1 MSKKK
6 SLKMP
11 ENPFALDDVIRCL
24 SKLDP
29 NYLLSR
35 TEVARFLHISL
46 QTLYRRYKEKKIDFV
61 RIKRRIG
68 FPVRVVLE
76 YIEKSLADNALVVTA
91 P

>member
-6 SLKMP
+6 TTKMP
-11 ENPFALDDVIRCL
+11 ANPFATADVIRCL

-76 YIEKSLADNALVVTA
+76 YIEKSLANNSLVEA
-91 P
+91 K

>member
-6 SLKMP
+6 ATPMP
-11 ENPFALDDVIRCL
+11 ANPFATEDVIRCL

-76 YIEKSLADNALVVTA
+76 YIEKSLMDNSLVTA

>member
-1 MSKKK
+1 MSKKE
-6 SLKMP
+6 SIKMP
-11 ENPFALDDVIRCL
+11 VNPFATEDVIRCL

-35 TEVARFLHISL
+35 AEVARFLHISL
-46 QTLYRRYKEKKIDFV
+46 QTLYRRYKEKRIDFV

-76 YIEKSLADNALVVTA
+76 YIEKYLANNSLVAAK
-91 P
+91 

>member
-1 MSKKK
+1 M
-6 SLKMP
+6 
-11 ENPFALDDVIRCL
+11 DDVIRCL

-35 TEVARFLHISL
+35 AEVARFLHISL
-46 QTLYRRYKEKKIDFV
+46 QTLYRRYKEKRIDFV
-61 RIKRRIG
+61 RTKRRIG

-76 YIEKSLADNALVVTA
+76 YIEKSLADNSLVVA

>member
-11 ENPFALDDVIRCL
+11 VNPFATDDVIRCL

-35 TEVARFLHISL
+35 AEVARFLHISL
-46 QTLYRRYKEKKIDFV
+46 QTLYRRYKEKRIDFV

-68 FPVRVVLE
+68 IPVRVVLE
-76 YIEKSLADNALVVTA
+76 YIEKSLANNSLVA
-91 P
+91 AK

>member
-6 SLKMP
+6 PPQMP
-11 ENPFALDDVIRCL
+11 ENPFAMDDVIRCL

-35 TEVARFLHISL
+35 AEVARFLHISL
-46 QTLYRRYKEKKIDFV
+46 QTLYRRYKEKRIDFV

-76 YIEKSLADNALVVTA
+76 YIEKSLANNSLVEA
-91 P
+91 K

>member
-1 MSKKK
+1 MIKKK
-6 SLKMP
+6 TAKMP
-11 ENPFALDDVIRCL
+11 ANPFAMDDVIRCL

-35 TEVARFLHISL
+35 AEVARFLHISL
-46 QTLYRRYKEKKIDFV
+46 QTLYRRCKEKRIDFV

-68 FPVRVVLE
+68 IPVRVVLE
-76 YIEKSLADNALVVTA
+76 YIENSLTDNSLVTA

>member
-1 MSKKK
+1 MKKK
-6 SLKMP
+6 QSPQMP
-11 ENPFALDDVIRCL
+11 ANPFVTDDVIRCL

-35 TEVARFLHISL
+35 AEVARFLHISL
-46 QTLYRRYKEKKIDFV
+46 QTLYRRCKEKRIDFV

-76 YIEKSLADNALVVTA
+76 YIEKYLANNSLVAAK
-91 P
+91 

>member
-6 SLKMP
+6 SPKMP
-11 ENPFALDDVIRCL
+11 ANPFATDDVIRCL

-35 TEVARFLHISL
+35 AEVARFLHISL
-46 QTLYRRYKEKKIDFV
+46 QTLYRRYKEKRIDFV

-68 FPVRVVLE
+68 IPVRVVLE
-76 YIEKSLADNALVVTA
+76 YIEKSLANNALVA
-91 P
+91 AK

>member
-1 MSKKK
+1 MLKKE
-6 SLKMP
+6 SIKMP
-11 ENPFALDDVIRCL
+11 VNPFATEDVIRCL

-35 TEVARFLHISL
+35 VEVARFLRISL
-46 QTLYRRYKEKKIDFV
+46 QTLYRRYKEKRIDFV

-76 YIEKSLADNALVVTA
+76 YIEKYLANNSLVAAK
-91 P
+91 

>member
-1 MSKKK
+1 MTKKQ
-6 SLKMP
+6 SPQMP
-11 ENPFALDDVIRCL
+11 VNPFAMDDVIRCL

-35 TEVARFLHISL
+35 AEVARFLHISL
-46 QTLYRRYKEKKIDFV
+46 QTLYRRCKEKRIDFV

-76 YIEKSLADNALVVTA
+76 YIEKSLANNALVA
-91 P
+91 AK

>member
-1 MSKKK
+1 MLKKE
-6 SLKMP
+6 SIKMP
-11 ENPFALDDVIRCL
+11 VNPFATEDVIRCL

-35 TEVARFLHISL
+35 AEVARFLHISL
-46 QTLYRRYKEKKIDFV
+46 QTLYRRYKEKRIDFV

-76 YIEKSLADNALVVTA
+76 YIEKALLDNSLVAAK
-91 P
+91 

>member
-1 MSKKK
+1 MTKKK
-6 SLKMP
+6 SPQMP
-11 ENPFALDDVIRCL
+11 ANPFAMDDVIRCL

-35 TEVARFLHISL
+35 AEVARFLHISL
-46 QTLYRRYKEKKIDFV
+46 QTLYRRYKEKRIDFV

-76 YIEKSLADNALVVTA
+76 YIEKSLTDNALVTA

>member
-1 MSKKK
+1 MLKKE
-6 SLKMP
+6 SIKMP
-11 ENPFALDDVIRCL
+11 VNPFATEDVIRCL

-35 TEVARFLHISL
+35 AEVARFLHISL
-46 QTLYRRYKEKKIDFV
+46 QTLYRRYKENRIEFV

-76 YIEKSLADNALVVTA
+76 YIEKYLANNSLVAAK
-91 P
+91 

>member
-6 SLKMP
+6 PPQMP
-11 ENPFALDDVIRCL
+11 ENPFAMDDVIRCL

-35 TEVARFLHISL
+35 AEVARFLHISL
-46 QTLYRRYKEKKIDFV
+46 QTLYRRYKEKRIDYV

-76 YIEKSLADNALVVTA
+76 YIERSLMDNSLVTA